1 MLKKVGL
8 ILFAVCLLVP
18 VYLVKVA
25 QAETVTNNV
34 NILAL
39 NFPTG
44 TEHFPEFSNEINDY
58 DVYMDSSAVNM
69 YYLAVMSQ
77 DPNQTRD
84 YQVNGGGWINIGD
97 WTSSGNFLI
106 NQGTTNLVE
115 VRITSADRL
124 TTRTINLYVHSPLST
139 DPDLRHLVPSVGTL
153 SPAFD
158 KNTDA
163 YEVHVPNTTSS
174 LTLKAKLNDG
184 KGSMKVK
191 GVTTTSGTD
200 SAPIP
205 LDVGSNVVTIDTL
218 SQSNGN
224 SKHYKVDII
233 REPDLTAPTVSS
245 GTINAS
251 NVTTQGV
258 TLNWA
263 KATDNVSP
271 SSSLQ
276 YQVYRS
282 DSANMDTVSN
292 IEANG
297 TVIGSYTADI
307 GTYNVTGLAPGTTY
321 YFNVIVKDTS
331 GNKSAYTMQSVTT
344 KSVYTVT
351 YDGNGATSGS
361 VPTDSKVY
369 EEGAAVTV
377 AGNTGSLVKPGYTF
391 AGWNTMADGS
401 GTRYNPDAS
410 FEVGVSNITLYAQ
423 WHSAN
428 AMLSGLAVDQG
439 TVTPAFTSANL
450 NYSVNTANPSIT
462 VTPSTAESHATMTV
476 NGDVVASG
484 HASKAINLN
493 VGSNVITIVVTAQDG
508 TTRTYTITVTRVSA
522 GTGGGSSS
530 PTTTPPSD
538 NSPLISTDGKLTL
551 PAGRSGVVSLEDAV
565 SVSVPAGA
573 ADREL
578 RLTIGKVLNTGALL
592 KGNEV
597 LATPVYEIIKN
608 FSENFSK
615 PVTLSFSFN
624 PASLNG
630 AKLSVF
636 YYDEAKKEWV
646 EVGGK
651 VDGNHII
658 AEVNHFTKFAVIAV
672 SQTSDVST
680 TDPSTDTKPMIKLSD
695 ISGHWAEAYIKQ
707 AVDSGIVR
715 GYQDGTFKPNQSV
728 TRAEF
733 AVMLMNTLM
742 PQGEG
747 APLTFTDAGKISAWA
762 KKAVAQAVQA
772 GIIGGYEDG
781 SFRPDAEITRS
792 EMAAMVAKALG
803 QSATS
808 ASSTG
813 FADDKNIPAWAKSA
827 VAALKQLA
835 IIEGKGLNEFAP
847 AATTTRAEAVTVLL
861 KLQAHKSKQR

>member
-8 ILFAVCLLVP
+8 LLIAVCLLLP
-18 VYLVKVA
+18 VSLGRVA
-25 QAETVTNNV
+25 KAEALNNNV
-34 NILAL
+34 NITAL

-44 TEHFPEFSNEINDY
+44 TEHYPAFSNEVNDY
-58 DVYMDSSAVNM
+58 DVYMDSSAANM
-69 YYLAVMSQ
+69 YYLAVWSE
-77 DPNQTRD
+77 DKNQSRA

-106 NQGTTNLVE
+106 NKGTTNLVE
-115 VRITSADRL
+115 IRITSSDL
-124 TTRTINLYVHSPLST
+124 SSTRTINLHVHSPLST

-163 YEVHVPNTTSS
+163 YEVYVPNTTSS

-184 KGSMKVK
+184 EGSMKVK
-191 GVTTTSGTD
+191 GGTTTSGTD

-251 NVTTQGV
+251 NVTTQSV
-258 TLNWA
+258 TLNWT
-263 KATDNVSP
+263 KATDDPSL
-271 SSSLQ
+271 SSSLE

-282 DSANMDTVSN
+282 DSGNIDTVSN

-297 TVIGSYTADI
+297 KTVGSYTADI
-307 GTYNVTGLAPGTTY
+307 GTFNVTGLAPGTTH
-321 YFNVIVKDTS
+321 YFNVIVKDTA
-331 GNKSAYTMQSVTT
+331 GNKSAYTMQAVTT

-361 VPTDSKVY
+361 VPTDSNMY
-369 EEGAAVTV
+369 EEGAAITV
-377 AGNTGSLVKPGYTF
+377 PGNTGSLVKPGYTF
-391 AGWNTMADGS
+391 AGWNTVADGS
-401 GTRYNPDAS
+401 GTSYNPNAS
-410 FEVGVSNITLYAQ
+410 FMVGMSNVTFYAQ
-423 WHSAN
+423 WHSSN
-428 AMLSGLAVDQG
+428 AMMSGLTVDQG
-439 TVTPAFTSANL
+439 TLTPAFTSANL
-450 NYSVNTANPSIT
+450 NYSVNTANSSIT
-462 VTPSTAESHATMTV
+462 VTPSTADSHATMTV

-508 TTRTYTITVTRVSA
+508 TTKTYTITVTRVSA

-530 PTTTPPSD
+530 STTPPSD
-538 NSPLISTDGKLTL
+538 NTPFVSTDGKLTL
-551 PAGRSGVVSLEDAV
+551 PVGRSGMVSLEDAV

-578 RLTIGKVLNTGALL
+578 RLTIGKVLETGALL

-597 LATPVYEIIKN
+597 LATPVYEIMKN

-630 AKLSVF
+630 AKPSIF
-636 YYDEAKKEWV
+636 YYDEAQKKWV

-651 VDGNHII
+651 VDGNHIT
-658 AEVNHFTKFAVIAV
+658 AEVNHFTKFVVLAV
-672 SQTSDVST
+672 SQTSDVPT
-680 TDPSTDTKPMIKLSD
+680 TDPSTDTKPTIKLTD
-695 ISGHWAEAYIKQ
+695 ISGHWAEVNIKQ
-707 AVDSGIVR
+707 AADSGIVK

-772 GIIGGYEDG
+772 GIISGYEDG
-781 SFRPDAEITRS
+781 SFRPDAEISRQ

-803 QSATS
+803 KTTEA

-847 AATTTRAEAVTVLL
+847 ADTTTRAEAVTVLL
-861 KLQAHKSKQR
+861 KLQAHRSKQR